1 MQDKNLEL
9 MKNAPIPK
17 AVLSLALPTVFSSIV
32 ILIYNLADTYFIGML
47 NDKFQLAAVSL
58 AYPIFTVVQAIG
70 NIFAIGASPYISR
83 CLGAQEHD
91 KVKRASSVAVWT
103 SVGITL
109 ALTAIYFMFNKPF
122 LDMLGTDANTFL
134 PTKHY
139 LDICVLFG
147 IFMTMQTVMQAFLRS
162 EGKIKES
169 VIGMVIGTITN
180 IVLDPIFILPWGL
193 NMGTGGAAWATILGN
208 AVSPHS

>member
-83 CLGAQEHD
+83 CLGAQEND

-109 ALTAIYFMFNKPF
+109 ALTAIYFMFNKP
-122 LDMLGTDANTFL
+122 LDDSL
-134 PTKHY
+134 PP
-139 LDICVLFG
+139 
-147 IFMTMQTVMQAFLRS
+147 
-162 EGKIKES
+162 S
-169 VIGMVIGTITN
+169 VSTTR
-180 IVLDPIFILPWGL
+180 PS
-193 NMGTGGAAWATILGN
+193 A
-208 AVSPHS
+208 